1 MSKTCLKLV
10 SAHDFDYPKH
20 KSRERG
26 LFISLFIRT
35 AYRYIIVYIACYQAD
50 FPYTN

>member
-10 SAHDFDYPKH
+10 PVHDFDYPKH

-26 LFISLFIRT
+26 LFIRT
-35 AYRYIIVYIACYQAD
+35 AYRYIIVHIACYQAN